1 MNQDKKLAL
10 IEQVNELLGDLN
22 KTVESNNEVKALIQ
36 TAYNSINKPEKTTQK
51 YNEISDAIREMNGTF
66 QELALEKKYQF
77 STEQNDIINK
87 LRTLS
92 REPVSQKGIGTING
106 AVW

>member
-10 IEQVNELLGDLN
+10 IEQVNGLLGDLN

-51 YNEISDAIREMNGTF
+51 YNEISDAIREMNGTI

-77 STEQNDIINK
+77 STE
-87 LRTLS
+87 
-92 REPVSQKGIGTING
+92 
-106 AVW
+106 

>member
-51 YNEISDAIREMNGTF
+51 YNEISDAIREMNGTI